1 LQSLTKGFK
10 SVEDYYKKIEVIMI
24 WVNVMKDI
32 KATIVRFMNE
42 LNHDIENVVEL
53 QNYMELENIM
63 HMAMKVEQ

>member
-1 LQSLTKGFK
+1 LQTLTKRFK

-32 KATIVRFMNE
+32 KATIARFMNG

-53 QNYMELENIM
+53 QNYMELENVM
-63 HMAMKVEQ
+63 HMDTKVE

>member
-1 LQSLTKGFK
+1 
-10 SVEDYYKKIEVIMI
+10 MI

-32 KATIVRFMNE
+32 EATIARFMNE

-53 QNYMELENIM
+53 QNYMKLENIM

>member
-1 LQSLTKGFK
+1 LQTLTKRFK

-32 KATIVRFMNE
+32 KATIARFMNG

-53 QNYMELENIM
+53 QNYMELENVM
-63 HMAMKVEQ
+63 HMATKVE

>member
-1 LQSLTKGFK
+1 
-10 SVEDYYKKIEVIMI
+10 
-24 WVNVMKDI
+24 MKDI